1 MPAKQFVVI
10 DPFAGSCNTLFWIL
24 RSLPNSDAVAFES
37 DQQVFELT
45 HRNLAALNQSIDL
58 VHGDYLRL
66 LEERRVQEDRGIVTS
81 IAPPWGAALDEVHG
95 LDRLLTTSRSDFRR
109 IRCSSRCRLM
119 SRLACIH

>member
-1 MPAKQFVVI
+1 MPAKQFVV
-10 DPFAGSCNTLFWIL
+10 
-24 RSLPNSDAVAFES
+24 
-37 DQQVFELT
+37 
-45 HRNLAALNQSIDL
+45 IDL

-119 SRLACIH
+119 SRLACIHLNQIRMRLDWTDLRNYPINQKGRNHDVILGTKGWVPR